1 MPLAGFPEID
11 TTGQHRAAGMPI
23 SSRVLGLPLLLLACV
38 LAAGGGGAQGL
49 VDGVRAQP
57 PRPELLPAETP
68 VADLGGDERQ
78 GVRDRAEGAAGGLL
92 QLVYPL
98 AERASEVDPYGWR
111 YSEARQA
118 WRMHVGQDL
127 IAPEGTPVLAML
139 ADPRDG
145 YGLTVVIDHGRGW
158 QTLYAHLLEA
168 SVQPGDLLQA
178 GDGLGRV
185 GQTGRATTA
194 HLHVELRRR
203 HEAGLMALDPT
214 PLLQDALHRLAD
226 GPLAEGRQP

>member
-1 MPLAGFPEID
+1 
-11 TTGQHRAAGMPI
+11 MPI
-23 SSRVLGLPLLLLACV
+23 SSRGLGLPLLLLACV

-49 VDGVRAQP
+49 VDGAPTQP
-57 PRPELLPAETP
+57 PRPELVPAETP
-68 VADLGGDERQ
+68 VADLGGDAHHR
-78 GVRDRAEGAAGGLL
+78 VRDRAEGAAGGLL
-92 QLVYPL
+92 AWVPLRPVAPLRLVYPL
-98 AERASEVDPYGWR
+98 AERASDVDPYGWR
-111 YSEARQA
+111 YSLARQA
-118 WRMHVGQDL
+118 WRMHAGQDL

-139 ADPRDG
+139 PGRVVLVDQRDG

-158 QTLYAHLLEA
+158 QTLYAHLLAA

-203 HEAGLMALDPT
+203 HETGLMALDPT
-214 PLLQDALHRLAD
+214 PLLQDALHRLVD

>member
-1 MPLAGFPEID
+1 VAEGLAD
-11 TTGQHRAAGMPI
+11 
-23 SSRVLGLPLLLLACV
+23 GLPI
-38 LAAGGGGAQGL
+38 
-49 VDGVRAQP
+49 QP

-68 VADLGGDERQ
+68 VADLGGDERP
-78 GVRDRAEGAAGGLL
+78 EGRETAAGSAAGLLAWLPLRPGVPL

-118 WRMHVGQDL
+118 WRMHAGQDL

-139 ADPRDG
+139 PGRVVLADYRDG

-168 SVQPGDLLQA
+168 SVQSGDLLQG
-178 GDGLGRV
+178 GDALGRV
-185 GQTGRATTA
+185 GQSGRAATA
-194 HLHVELRRR
+194 HLHVEVRRR
-203 HEAGLMALDPT
+203 SGAGLMALDPT
-214 PLLQDALHRLAD
+214 PILQDALHRLAD
-226 GPLAEGRQP
+226 GPLAEGPQP

>member
-1 MPLAGFPEID
+1 M
-11 TTGQHRAAGMPI
+11 
-23 SSRVLGLPLLLLACV
+23 
-38 LAAGGGGAQGL
+38 
-49 VDGVRAQP
+49 
-57 PRPELLPAETP
+57 
-68 VADLGGDERQ
+68 
-78 GVRDRAEGAAGGLL
+78 

-118 WRMHVGQDL
+118 WRMHAGQDL

-139 ADPRDG
+139 PGRVVLVDQRDG
-145 YGLTVVIDHGRGW
+145 YGLTVVIEHGRGW
-158 QTLYAHLLEA
+158 QTLYAHLLEV

-178 GDGLGRV
+178 GEGLGRV
-185 GQTGRATTA
+185 GQSGRATTA
-194 HLHVELRRR
+194 HLHVEVRRR
-203 HEAGLMALDPT
+203 SEAGLMALDPT

>member
-1 MPLAGFPEID
+1 
-11 TTGQHRAAGMPI
+11 MPI
-23 SSRVLGLPLLLLACV
+23 SSRGLGLPLLLACG
-38 LAAGGGGAQGL
+38 LAAGGGEAQGL
-49 VDGVRAQP
+49 ADGAPIQS
-57 PRPELLPAETP
+57 PRPELLPVETP
-68 VADLGGDERQ
+68 VADLGGDAPHGDRQ
-78 GVRDRAEGAAGGLL
+78 APGSPADGLLAWVPLRPGMPL

-98 AERASEVDPYGWR
+98 AERASDVDPYGWR
-111 YSEARQA
+111 YSQARQA
-118 WRMHVGQDL
+118 WRMHAGQDL

-139 ADPRDG
+139 PGRVVLANQRDG
-145 YGLTVVIDHGRGW
+145 YGLTVVLDHGRGW

-178 GDGLGRV
+178 GEVLGRV

-194 HLHVELRRR
+194 HLHVEVRRR
-203 HEAGLMALDPT
+203 SEAGLLALDPT

>member
-1 MPLAGFPEID
+1 
-11 TTGQHRAAGMPI
+11 MPI
-23 SSRVLGLPLLLLACV
+23 SSRGLGLSLLLACV
-38 LAAGGGGAQGL
+38 VAAGDVGAQGL
-49 VDGVRAQP
+49 AAGLPIQA

-68 VADLGGDERQ
+68 VADLGGDEPH
-78 GVRDRAEGAAGGLL
+78 GVREAAGGSAAGLLAWLPLRPGVPL

-111 YSEARQA
+111 FSEARQA
-118 WRMHVGQDL
+118 WRMHAGQDL

-139 ADPRDG
+139 PGRVVLVDQRDG

-185 GQTGRATTA
+185 GQSGRATTA
-194 HLHVELRRR
+194 HLHVEVRRR
-203 HEAGLMALDPT
+203 SEAGLMALDPT